1 MMRRI
6 LILLLLVPVLSAGLG
21 ACGALSK
28 KQAPP
33 PPQAAMSAAQPVI
46 NSENLIFVLPV
57 DGVEGPARL
66 VLSDAVAAS
75 LRDIMKPAILAIARN
90 ERGPT
95 IAGRIVKVRDRGSV
109 VWVTANWELLAP
121 YGTPVAQYIQEIV
134 VDKQMWA
141 TGAPEAIN
149 LVVSDAAPNI
159 IRMVND
165 HVGPM
170 PIDAYASDTTAPQT
184 SSPTIPELVETAE
197 LEVKLE
203 FDGAVG
209 TDTPPPAEVPESQAE
224 TETVSPETA
233 VPETDSL
240 AMAPPEVPEMV
251 AEQPPLAEIAVVE
264 PLASM
269 PALPPVPTLE
279 PQMAPLELT
288 VSDLVPEPLSITP
301 APPPMA
307 PPTLLAPTMEQRAQV
322 SLSPEKS
329 FETEDVLAV
338 APLEPMSKAANS
350 SVVVSPPEP
359 EIEPSAMGAMA
370 KMDAGQSPMPEV
382 VPPPDN
388 TDLPPVVWGKP
399 SFIVKKVTGA
409 PGNGNEALTSE
420 IKSALRAKDLT
431 ITEDPRQ
438 AGYNITGTVVISAPV
453 NGRQQA
459 RIVWTVTTMG
469 GEEVGK
475 AIQENVI
482 TAGSLDGRWG
492 RVAGIVSVA
501 AVSGIQGLFDESE
514 GSSLNPGEPPYFPD
528 VPELEQVPG
537 RAPPPPS

>member
-1 MMRRI
+1 MRRA
-6 LILLLLVPVLSAGLG
+6 LIYLLLVPALTVGLG
-21 ACGALSK
+21 ACGVFGK

-33 PPQAAMSAAQPVI
+33 QATKAPAPDAVAQPVVE
-46 NSENLIFVLPV
+46 SANLIFVLPV

-75 LRDIMKPAILAIARN
+75 LRDIMKPAILANARN

-95 IAGRIVKVRDRGSV
+95 IAGRVVKVRDRGSV
-109 VWVTANWELLAP
+109 VWVTANWELFAP
-121 YGTPVAQYIQEIV
+121 YGTAVAQYVQEIV

-141 TGAPEAIN
+141 LGSPEAVN

-170 PIDAYASDTTAPQT
+170 PIDAYVSKSNAPPVTTP
-184 SSPTIPELVETAE
+184 PDPEVSQVAE
-197 LEVKLE
+197 LEVKIDIDEPAPEIL
-203 FDGAVG
+203 
-209 TDTPPPAEVPESQAE
+209 PSPAEAPEMQAE
-224 TETVSPETA
+224 MNAALPEAAVLETGSA
-233 VPETDSL
+233 
-240 AMAPPEVPEMV
+240 AMAPPEP
-251 AEQPPLAEIAVVE
+251 AEAGVVE

-269 PALPPVPTLE
+269 PAPIPTPEIAPE
-279 PQMAPLELT
+279 PAPLELT
-288 VSDLVPEPLSITP
+288 VSDMAPEPLSVTP

-307 PPTLLAPTMEQRAQV
+307 PPTLLAPTMEQRAEI

-329 FETEDVLAV
+329 FETEEVLSAP
-338 APLEPMSKAANS
+338 PLEPMSKAAS
-350 SVVVSPPEP
+350 SEAMSSPPEP
-359 EIEPSAMGAMA
+359 EIQPSTMDAVGATA
-370 KMDAGQSPMPEV
+370 AIDAGQSPMPEV

-399 SFIVKKVTGA
+399 SFIIKKVTGA
-409 PGNGNEALTSE
+409 PGNGNEVLTRE
-420 IKSALRAKDLT
+420 IKLALRAKDLT

-438 AGYNITGTVVISAPV
+438 AGYNIAGTVNIGTPV

-501 AVSGIQGLFDESE
+501 AVNGIQGLFDESE

-528 VPELEQVPG
+528 APELEQVPG